1 MAIEE
6 PWHVR
11 MEREDREREERRE
24 KEQREREEKMVRNLK
39 FAAAGLMA
47 LVVLAFASCAA
58 HTVGPGE
65 RGIKVTLGNM
75 EATSLVPG
83 LYFVNPFVTH
93 IHDMNVQIAKLD
105 DKTAV
110 YTRDVQ
116 TATVHYVLTYSL
128 EPEKAYLVYQQVGE
142 DWDTK
147 LVGPVVNEQVKR
159 VLGQYDA
166 VDLIAKRNDA
176 ARLIE
181 SDITT
186 TLKQRHVLVNGL
198 QLTNID
204 YTPAF
209 EKAVEAKVVAQQKA
223 IEEQNRTVQIEQQA
237 KQTVISATAEAN
249 SMQIRAHALES
260 NPKLVE
266 WEAVQKW
273 DGHMPQY
280 MMGGA
285 VPFINLQP
293 GR

>member
-1 MAIEE
+1 MAMSDYEQARMKEE
-6 PWHVR
+6 Q
-11 MEREDREREERRE
+11 E
-24 KEQREREEKMVRNLK
+24 KIARAAKVLK
-39 FAAAGLMA
+39 YGVAVVMFLIVLM
-47 LVVLAFASCAA
+47 FASCAA

-65 RGIKVTLGNM
+65 RGVRVSLGTM
-75 EATSLVPG
+75 EQHSLEPG
-83 LYFVNPFVTH
+83 LYFVNPLTTH
-93 IHDMNVQIAKLD
+93 IIDMSVRTSQWASN
-105 DKTAV
+105 TAA

-116 TATVHYVLTYSL
+116 TANVHFALIYSL
-128 EPEKAYLVYQQVGE
+128 EPQSAHTVYQEVGE
-142 DWDTK
+142 DWAAK
-147 LVGPVVNEQVKR
+147 LISPVVNEQIKR
-159 VLGQYDA
+159 VIGQYDA

-181 SDITT
+181 TDVST
-186 TLKQRHVLVNGL
+186 TLRQRHILVGGL
-198 QLTNID
+198 QLMNID

-280 MMGGA
+280 MMGGS
-285 VPFINLQP
+285 VPFINVTP
-293 GR
+293 GK